1 MTPSDAGRH
10 WLIDIA
16 RRAGLPHAD
25 QLRLA
30 AGCTA
35 TEAWRTVSEKTGV
48 ALPELL
54 SEVADQLRLP
64 LAVLETAN
72 PHVARLLPEKTARKY
87 LVVPLRESDRQIVVA
102 TADPFDLEMEQGVSF
117 ASGRTAVIE
126 LCTPDRIEQTIAKVY
141 AAKND
146 DAAALLTTTDES
158 AVHAVEIVQDSGPE
172 QLAVD
177 DIESAPV
184 IRLSNL
190 ILQSAFRERAS
201 DIHFEPGPSG
211 GVVRFRVD
219 GVMRLHMRLPMPAMN
234 RVVSRIKIL
243 ARLDIADRLR
253 PQDGRARVRID
264 GQELDLRLS
273 TVPTRD
279 AEKAVLRLLRHDMS
293 NSLDDLA
300 LTERDRRV
308 IRQLIGYRNGVVIVT
323 GPTGSGKTTTQYAC
337 IRELATGE
345 VNISTV
351 EDPIEYELPGVTQ
364 MQVETRRNFTFA
376 TALRAILRQDPDVI
390 LVGEVRDLETAE
402 IAVRASMTGHLVLTT
417 LHTNEAA
424 GAVMRL
430 VDLGV
435 DRPAIASSLRGILAQ
450 RLVRRVCTDCA
461 EPVGEL
467 SEAELDMVRQ
477 FGVKPVVRAR
487 GCDQCGQTGYRGR
500 LVVIETMVLTPA
512 LQEMVARGATAQD
525 LHRAA
530 VAGGMSTMLQSALE
544 RVRAGETTLQE
555 VERVLGEQL
564 ERPVA
569 NTAGDPRVLVVED
582 DPVSRTIAARLL
594 REAGYEPVEVPDAE
608 SALEELSQRPDVAL
622 CVLDLG
628 LPGMSGQDLL
638 RKIRSTPRVAG
649 VPVVVLTGA
658 SEVETEVEVL
668 ELGADDYIRKPIE
681 PKRFGMRVKA
691 ALRRAAAA

>member
-1 MTPSDAGRH
+1 MTSCDGSRH

-16 RRAGLPHAD
+16 RRAGLPRAES
-25 QLRLA
+25 LRLPTCA
-30 AGCTA
+30 PVA
-35 TEAWRTVSEKTGV
+35 EAWRHVAEHTGTPM
-48 ALPELL
+48 AELL
-54 SEVADQLRLP
+54 AVVAEHLRLP
-64 LAVLETAN
+64 VAALDGASPLA
-72 PHVARLLPEKTARKY
+72 ARLLPEKTARKY
-87 LVVPLRESDRQIVVA
+87 LVLPLRQSDRQLVVA

-126 LCTPDRIEQTIAKVY
+126 LAVPEQIERAIARLY
-141 AAKND
+141 ASRPE
-146 DAAALLTTTDES
+146 DAAALLGAQDES
-158 AVHAVEIVQDSGPE
+158 AVHAVEIVQDAGPE
-172 QLAVD
+172 QLGVD

-201 DIHFEPGPSG
+201 DIHFEPGPAG

-279 AEKAVLRLLRHDMS
+279 AEKAVLRLLRHDNS
-293 NSLDDLA
+293 TSLDDLA
-300 LTERDRRV
+300 LTDRDRRLL
-308 IRQLIGYRNGVVIVT
+308 RQLIGHRNGVVIVT

-337 IRELATGE
+337 IRELSTGE
-345 VNISTV
+345 TNISTV

-364 MQVETRRNFTFA
+364 MQVETRRNFTFS

-430 VDLGV
+430 ADLGV
-435 DRPAIASSLRGILAQ
+435 DRAAIASSVRGILAQ
-450 RLVRRVCTDCA
+450 RLVRKVCSDCA
-461 EPVGEL
+461 EAVDEPTAA
-467 SEAELDMVRQ
+467 EAELARQYGVR
-477 FGVKPVVRAR
+477 PRVRAK
-487 GCDQCGQTGYRGR
+487 GCDKCGQTGYRGR
-500 LVVIETMVLTPA
+500 LAVVEILVLTPA
-512 LQEMVARGATAQD
+512 LQEMVARGSTAQD

-530 VAGGMSTMLQSALE
+530 VAAGMLTMLQSALD

-555 VERVLGEQL
+555 VERVLGEQID
-564 ERPVA
+564 RPVA
-569 NTAGDPRVLVVED
+569 MTAGDPRVLVVED
-582 DPVSRTIAARLL
+582 DPVVRMVASRLL
-594 REAGYEPVEVPDAE
+594 ADLGYQAVPVNDGEA
-608 SALEELSQRPDVAL
+608 ALEELSRRPDVAL

-628 LPGMSGQDLL
+628 LPGMSGQDVL
-638 RKIRSTPRVAG
+638 RAVRSTPATAG
-649 VPVVVLTGA
+649 LPVVVLTAA

>member
-48 ALPELL
+48 ALPGLL

-64 LAVLETAN
+64 MAALETAN

-126 LCTPDRIEQTIAKVY
+126 LCTPDRIEQAIAKVY

-146 DAAALLTTTDES
+146 DATALLTPIDES

-430 VDLGV
+430 ADLGV

-450 RLVRRVCTDCA
+450 RLVRRVCPDCA

-467 SEAELDMVRQ
+467 SEPELDMVRQ

-487 GCDQCGQTGYRGR
+487 GCEKCGHTGYRGR
-500 LVVIETMVLTPA
+500 LVVIETMVLSPA

-638 RKIRSTPRVAG
+638 RRIRSTPRVAG